1 MNSKKKVLI
10 ITYYWPPA
18 GGSGVQRWV
27 KMAKYLEEF
36 NISPIILTVQE
47 AYAAYPVV
55 DQSFNIDISNSIEVI
70 KTKSRNYYS
79 FFKIFNKQY
88 KVPQGGVGNKSKSS
102 IFQYISLFIRNHIF
116 VPDPRIGWNKYA
128 LKEAKKIITEK
139 NIDIF
144 ITTSPPHSTQL
155 IGLELKK
162 WRSDLQWLADFRD
175 PWTDIF
181 YYKDLKHTFISDYLN
196 KKKEI
201 DVLSKSNLISVV
213 SPNMK
218 NIFESKGIDESK
230 IKVIPNGFDE
240 SDFKDKNLLK
250 NSKFTISY
258 IGIANAH
265 YDISSFIKALEKF
278 GETHDYQLNIIGEF
292 TDELL
297 SKINNTKV
305 IKNIN
310 FLGYFPHK
318 EAVKYTNS
326 SDLLLL
332 VIPNVP
338 NNKLIY
344 TGKLF
349 EYIASDNP
357 ILCIGPKNGDAE
369 IVIEKNKFGK
379 SFEYTEVSKIY
390 DFICSVSNGDFRR
403 NTNIN
408 DVNKYS
414 RKNLAYEFSKLIK

>member
-310 FLGYFPHK
+310 FLGYLPHK
-318 EAVKYTNS
+318 AAVKYTNS

>member
-297 SKINNTKV
+297 GKINNTKV

-310 FLGYFPHK
+310 FLGYLPHK

>member
-181 YYKDLKHTFISDYLN
+181 YYKDLKHTFISNYLN

-201 DVLSKSNLISVV
+201 EVLSKSNLITVV
-213 SPNMK
+213 SP
-218 NIFESKGIDESK
+218 
-230 IKVIPNGFDE
+230 
-240 SDFKDKNLLK
+240 
-250 NSKFTISY
+250 
-258 IGIANAH
+258 
-265 YDISSFIKALEKF
+265 
-278 GETHDYQLNIIGEF
+278 
-292 TDELL
+292 
-297 SKINNTKV
+297 
-305 IKNIN
+305 
-310 FLGYFPHK
+310 
-318 EAVKYTNS
+318 
-326 SDLLLL
+326 
-332 VIPNVP
+332 
-338 NNKLIY
+338 
-344 TGKLF
+344 
-349 EYIASDNP
+349 
-357 ILCIGPKNGDAE
+357 
-369 IVIEKNKFGK
+369 
-379 SFEYTEVSKIY
+379 
-390 DFICSVSNGDFRR
+390 
-403 NTNIN
+403 
-408 DVNKYS
+408 
-414 RKNLAYEFSKLIK
+414 

>member
-310 FLGYFPHK
+310 FLGYLPHK